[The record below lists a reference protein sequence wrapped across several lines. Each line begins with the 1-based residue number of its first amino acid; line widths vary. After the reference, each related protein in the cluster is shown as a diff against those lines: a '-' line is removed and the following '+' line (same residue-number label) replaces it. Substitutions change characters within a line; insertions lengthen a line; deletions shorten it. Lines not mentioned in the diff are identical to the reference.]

1 MVVWI
6 IGLSGSGK
14 TTLAGQ
20 VTACLREAGRSV
32 VMLDGD
38 IVRELFKNDV
48 DHSIDGRRRNAE
60 RLSTLTKFISDQGVD
75 VVAAVLSIFP
85 DWREWN
91 RQNVSGY
98 QEVYLKA
105 SMDTL
110 LRRETKGLYARALRG
125 EINNVVGVD
134 IPFPE
139 PENPDL
145 VLDNNLDRAD
155 FGELVSSIVSLA
167 MQERGSRR
175 I

>member
-14 TTLAGQ
+14 TTLAEQ
-20 VTACLREAGRSV
+20 VTARLRDEGRTV

-48 DHSIDGRRRNAE
+48 DHSIEGRRRNAE
-60 RLSTLTKFISDQGVD
+60 RLSRLTRFLADQGVD

-85 DWREWN
+85 DWRAWN
-91 RQNVSGY
+91 RQNVPGY
-98 QEVYLKA
+98 REVYLKA
-105 SMDTL
+105 SMETL
-110 LRRETKGLYARALRG
+110 LRRETKSLYARALRG
-125 EINNVVGVD
+125 EMNNVVGVD

-145 VLDNNLDRAD
+145 ILDNNIDRTD
-155 FGELVSSIVSLA
+155 FEEMVSSIVSLA
-167 MQERGSRR
+167 MQEQGSHKA
-175 I
+175 

>member
-1 MVVWI
+1 MVIWI

-20 VTACLREAGRSV
+20 VTARMRETGRSV

-48 DHSIDGRRRNAE
+48 DHSIEGRRRNAE
-60 RLSTLTKFISDQGVD
+60 RLSRLTKFISDQGVY

-85 DWREWN
+85 EWREWN
-91 RQNVSGY
+91 RQNVHEY
-98 QEVYLKA
+98 REVYLKA

-110 LRRETKGLYARALRG
+110 LRRETKGLYARAMRG
-125 EINNVVGVD
+125 EIVNVVGVD

-139 PENPDL
+139 PERPDL
-145 VLDNNLDRAD
+145 VLDNNIDLTDLGEMASTVVNFAMKDRSKRTA
-155 FGELVSSIVSLA
+155 
-167 MQERGSRR
+167 
-175 I
+175 

>member
-20 VTACLREAGRSV
+20 VTTRLRDAGRSV

-48 DHSIDGRRRNAE
+48 DHSIEGRLRNAE
-60 RLSTLTKFISDQGVD
+60 RLSRLTKFISDQGVD
-75 VVAAVLSIFP
+75 VVTAVLSIFP

-91 RQNVSGY
+91 RQNVHGY
-98 QEVYLKA
+98 REVYLKA

-145 VLDNNLDRAD
+145 VLDNNIDRTD
-155 FGELVSSIVSLA
+155 FGEMISSVLSLA
-167 MQERGSRR
+167 MQERGSRTA
-175 I
+175 